1 VPDGYPRPDHGVDYV
16 DRVCA
21 TCGAS
26 WVGHPDAGCWWCEAA
41 VARLRVAQRAVL
53 LDPPWL
59 ATSAGHPR
67 YDALDEAGKAVWDRT
82 RGQSRGVDAVTTW
95 IGRLERGVAAGLIGE
110 QEARRAIRRVTR

>member
-1 VPDGYPRPDHGVDYV
+1 VPDGYPRPDHGDGYV

-26 WVGHPDAGCWWCEAA
+26 WVGLADAGCWWCERALE
-41 VARLRVAQRAVL
+41 RLRADQRRVL

-59 ATSAGHPR
+59 RTDAGHPR

-82 RGQSRGVDAVTTW
+82 RGQSRGADSVVTW
-95 IGRLERGVAAGLIGE
+95 AARL
-110 QEARRAIRRVTR
+110 RRAVETELITRNEAGAAMRRITR